1 MMIEAPSDEDDET
14 LFLSSPETTRPS
26 PLSQANGE
34 IIHTVQTPISPPG
47 LNMTPQSRSAFE
59 PYVLNHIDDSCSPNH
74 GSSARSTLARS
85 SDPSQSSAVTSE
97 RFPSSS
103 AHFLVAPP
111 RTSLAPRVSSYRE
124 EHVET
129 AGTLLSSASCTDL
142 EESASIRRLRQ
153 GGYIGKRSYD
163 PTAVVPRGRNRAH
176 TFTSGVRNR
185 SRESVIFSQSSNS
198 SEGSVPNLSP
208 PSRSKRM
215 LRTERNSSIN
225 NTRFDSD
232 ITMATALSSSS
243 IDEDEI
249 ESYPINSHA
258 PLHQRDGSTGQ
269 PTIMTASS
277 TAPTT
282 RFDRF
287 TSWRGVFGMLTVS
300 LNRHNDRATLPR
312 RRTMKVLA
320 CIGLYFISICTFLHL
335 PLRNGPFFPSFGS
348 RKLSKPSRKKDVFQ
362 FNEDEIGNEKT
373 AGLGFGVGHGREVAF
388 PLAGRVSEESGSD
401 DIKDGA
407 PTSSKKL
414 KAFVFKRK
422 DTTTSI
428 DNFSDHHEY
437 EAYDSSSASGGIGNA
452 PSTSSE
458 IHKSGGRRPSL
469 SHAKASSNEMVF
481 GVSSR
486 EVRLTPN
493 GSESNGASG
502 SPKQAVKRFIPP
514 ENGARNR
521 MKSEHT
527 SRGWDWSNALRAL
540 YKALA
545 WVGFMVLVLETGY
558 QEMTRRFMYLRQR
571 RIRPRTE

>member
-1 MMIEAPSDEDDET
+1 MIDAPSDEDDEA
-14 LFLSSPETTRPS
+14 LILSPPRTTHS
-26 PLSQANGE
+26 SLLSQVNGE
-34 IIHTVQTPISPPG
+34 ITLAVQTPISSPK
-47 LNMTPQSRSAFE
+47 LNIMTPQSRSAFE
-59 PYVLNHIDDSCSPNH
+59 PYCLHRRNDPNSAIH
-74 GSSARSTLARS
+74 GSSARTPLARS
-85 SDPSQSSAVTSE
+85 LDPSQSSPFVPTRFPPASPRTPLAQRVTS
-97 RFPSSS
+97 S
-103 AHFLVAPP
+103 
-111 RTSLAPRVSSYRE
+111 RE
-124 EHVET
+124 DHVET
-129 AGTLLSSASCTDL
+129 AGTLHSCASDSAIK
-142 EESASIRRLRQ
+142 ESAPIRRLHR
-153 GGYIGKRSYD
+153 GGSERYDYIGKRPYD
-163 PTAVVPRGRNRAH
+163 PTAVAPRGRNRAH
-176 TFTSGVRNR
+176 SLTTGFFDR
-185 SRESVIFSQSSNS
+185 SQECISFGRHSNGSEDSIFHA
-198 SEGSVPNLSP
+198 SP
-208 PSRSKRM
+208 PSRPRRATSIDI
-215 LRTERNSSIN
+215 NSSIG
-225 NTRFDSD
+225 NTRSDSD
-232 ITMATALSSSS
+232 TLSLSTV
-243 IDEDEI
+243 DDDEI
-249 ESYPINSHA
+249 RDEMESHPIHPHA
-258 PLHQRDGSTGQ
+258 PLHQRDGSTGLL
-269 PTIMTASS
+269 TTAAS
-277 TAPTT
+277 TAATSRSSNFTFVRRVFAMFPASMA
-282 RFDRF
+282 RQHDR
-287 TSWRGVFGMLTVS
+287 G
-300 LNRHNDRATLPR
+300 TLPR
-312 RRTMKVLA
+312 GRSMRVAA
-320 CIGLYFISICTFLHL
+320 CIGLYFISMSTFLHRS
-335 PLRNGPFFPSFGS
+335 PINDPFAPRFDS
-348 RKLSKPSRKKDVFQ
+348 RDRSTSLDTYGDKKTVG
-362 FNEDEIGNEKT
+362 I
-373 AGLGFGVGHGREVAF
+373 GFGVGHGREVAF

>member
-1 MMIEAPSDEDDET
+1 MIDAPSDEDDEALI
-14 LFLSSPETTRPS
+14 LFPPRTTHSSL
-26 PLSQANGE
+26 LSQVNGE
-34 IIHTVQTPISPPG
+34 ITLAVQTPISSPK
-47 LNMTPQSRSAFE
+47 LNIMTPQSRSAFE
-59 PYVLNHIDDSCSPNH
+59 PYCLHRRNDPNSAIH
-74 GSSARSTLARS
+74 GSSARTPLARS
-85 SDPSQSSAVTSE
+85 LDPSQSSPFVPTRFPPASPRTPLAQRVTS
-97 RFPSSS
+97 S
-103 AHFLVAPP
+103 
-111 RTSLAPRVSSYRE
+111 RE
-124 EHVET
+124 DHVET
-129 AGTLLSSASCTDL
+129 AGTLHSCASDSAIK
-142 EESASIRRLRQ
+142 ESAPIRRLHR
-153 GGYIGKRSYD
+153 GGSERYDYIGKRPYD
-163 PTAVVPRGRNRAH
+163 PTAVAPRGRNRAH
-176 TFTSGVRNR
+176 SLTTGFFDR
-185 SRESVIFSQSSNS
+185 SQECISFGRHSNGSEDSIFHA
-198 SEGSVPNLSP
+198 SP
-208 PSRSKRM
+208 PSRPRRATSIDI
-215 LRTERNSSIN
+215 NSSIG
-225 NTRFDSD
+225 NTRSDSD
-232 ITMATALSSSS
+232 TLSLSTV
-243 IDEDEI
+243 DDDEI
-249 ESYPINSHA
+249 RDEMESHPIHPHA